1 MSDPLDSNHRFME
14 VQWRKKFGYAFAG
27 VGDSFVTQA
36 SFWVH
41 LPAAVI
47 VVALAAFLQLHPWRW
62 AVLILCIAIVI
73 AAELFNTALEHL
85 VTVLHPDRDPRIARA
100 LDAAAAAVL
109 VVAIASVIVGIIVL
123 GPPLLQWLG
132 W

>member
-1 MSDPLDSNHRFME
+1 
-14 VQWRKKFGYAFAG
+14 
-27 VGDSFVTQA
+27 
-36 SFWVH
+36 
-41 LPAAVI
+41 
-47 VVALAAFLQLHPWRW
+47 
-62 AVLILCIAIVI
+62 
-73 AAELFNTALEHL
+73 L
-85 VTVLHPDRDPRIARA
+85 VTVLHPNRDPRIARA